1 MIRVLSFLLVVLV
14 LGFGFAWLADRPGD
28 LVITFAGMQH
38 KVSLMVAASAIVALV
53 AGVMLIWWIIKSVI
67 TSPYALRRHFR
78 ARKRDRG
85 YQSLST
91 GLIAAGAGDGQTA
104 RRMIKQAEK
113 LLNVDQEPLIKLLD
127 AQAAMLEGRTD
138 DARAK
143 FQAMLD
149 DPETKL
155 LGLRGLYLEA
165 QRLGARE
172 ASKQYA
178 EEAALLAPNVEWAAT
193 AALGQKTAHGDW
205 DGALELLEKQKSSKQ
220 IDKDTAKRERAVL
233 LTAKAIDTFESD
245 PVTSKPIAIEANKL
259 APDLVPAAIV
269 AAKVLFQ
276 QGDLRKGSKI
286 LEHVWK
292 KEPQPEVAETYV
304 HARLGDSVFDRLK
317 RARHLATLY
326 PHHPE
331 SSLAIA
337 HAALA
342 AGELKEAREAAEA
355 VLRTAPRESAY
366 LLLADIEEAQ
376 TGDQGRVRQWLSRA
390 VKAPRDPAWTADG
403 YVSERWA
410 PASPVTGKLNAFEW
424 KVPVEQLGTVIDAR
438 EDFDSALAARPVRT
452 APKQEAT
459 EPLIPTKSVIVP
471 EKPVSRVIE
480 PDADIADAEIVS
492 AEPILKPEPVKTVE
506 ASPVTKPEEPQAHER
521 IASVLPPLPEKAAV
535 AMERDEEKLVIP
547 VPDDPGVQPD
557 DEDERPNKKFRLF

>member
-1 MIRVLSFLLVVLV
+1 MMRILFFFIVVLL
-14 LGFGFAWLADRPGD
+14 LGVGFAWLADRPGD
-28 LVITFAGMQH
+28 LVLTFAGMQY
-38 KVSLMVAASAIVALV
+38 KVSLMVAATSIVAIV
-53 AGVMLIWWIIKSVI
+53 AGVMLSWWLVKSIV

-104 RRMIKQAEK
+104 RLMIKQAEK

-143 FQAMLD
+143 FEAMLD

-165 QRLGARE
+165 QRLGARD
-172 ASKQYA
+172 ASRHYA

-193 AALGQKTAHGDW
+193 AALGQKTTHGDW
-205 DGALELLEKQKSSKQ
+205 DGALLLLDKQKATKQ
-220 IDKDTAKRERAVL
+220 IDKEKAKRERAVIL
-233 LTAKAIDTFESD
+233 AAKAIETYESD
-245 PVTSKPIAIEANKL
+245 PANAKPLAIEANKL

-269 AAKVLFQ
+269 AAKALFA

-286 LEHVWK
+286 LEYTWK
-292 KEPQPEVAETYV
+292 REPHPGVADTYV
-304 HARLGDSVFDRLK
+304 HARVGDSPIDRLK
-317 RARHLATLY
+317 RARHLAGLY
-326 PHHPE
+326 PHHAE
-331 SSLAIA
+331 SNLAIA
-337 HAALA
+337 HAALG

-355 VLRTAPRESAY
+355 VLRSTPRESAY

-410 PASPVTGKLNAFEW
+410 PASPVTGKLDAFVW
-424 KVPVEQLGTVIDAR
+424 KVPVEQIGPVIDAGD
-438 EDFDSALAARPVRT
+438 DFDKAL
-452 APKQEAT
+452 AT
-459 EPLIPTKSVIVP
+459 EPSRPEQPTIEAKPILPPRKQDTKSQPVELP
-471 EKPVSRVIE
+471 EDQDVV
-480 PDADIADAEIVS
+480 DAEIVPFEPPTQQTAKASLDKSS
-492 AEPILKPEPVKTVE
+492 ANSD
-506 ASPVTKPEEPQAHER
+506 SPQR
-521 IASVLPPLPEKAAV
+521 IASVLPRLPEKP
-535 AMERDEEKLVIP
+535 EESTSEPFVGP
-547 VPDDPGVQPD
+547 VPDDPGVKPEYKSSQS
-557 DEDERPNKKFRLF
+557 NKKFKLF

>member
-1 MIRVLSFLLVVLV
+1 MMRILFFFIVVLL
-14 LGFGFAWLADRPGD
+14 LGVGFAWLADRPGD
-28 LVITFAGMQH
+28 LVLTFAGMQY
-38 KVSLMVAASAIVALV
+38 KVSLMVAATSIVAIV
-53 AGVMLIWWIIKSVI
+53 AGVMLSWWLVKSIV

-104 RRMIKQAEK
+104 RLMIKQAEK

-143 FQAMLD
+143 FEAMLD

-165 QRLGARE
+165 QRLGARD
-172 ASKQYA
+172 ASRHYA

-193 AALGQKTAHGDW
+193 AALGQKTTHGDW
-205 DGALELLEKQKSSKQ
+205 DGALLLLDKQKATKQ
-220 IDKDTAKRERAVL
+220 IDKEKAKRERAVIL
-233 LTAKAIDTFESD
+233 AAKAIETYESD
-245 PVTSKPIAIEANKL
+245 PTNAKPLAIEANKL

-269 AAKVLFQ
+269 AAKALFA

-286 LEHVWK
+286 LEYTWK
-292 KEPQPEVAETYV
+292 REPHPGVADIYV
-304 HARLGDSVFDRLK
+304 HARVGDSPIDRLK
-317 RARHLATLY
+317 RARHLAGLY
-326 PHHPE
+326 PHHAE
-331 SSLAIA
+331 SNLAIA

-355 VLRTAPRESAY
+355 VLRSTPRESAY

-403 YVSERWA
+403 YVSDRWA
-410 PASPVTGKLNAFEW
+410 PASPVTGKLDAFVW
-424 KVPVEQLGTVIDAR
+424 KVPVEQIGPVIDAGD
-438 EDFDSALAARPVRT
+438 DFDKAL
-452 APKQEAT
+452 AT
-459 EPLIPTKSVIVP
+459 EPSRPEQPTIEAKPILPPRKQDTKSRPVELP
-471 EKPVSRVIE
+471 EDQDVV
-480 PDADIADAEIVS
+480 DAEIVPFEPPTQQTAKASLDKSS
-492 AEPILKPEPVKTVE
+492 ANSD
-506 ASPVTKPEEPQAHER
+506 SPQR
-521 IASVLPPLPEKAAV
+521 IASVLPRLPEKP
-535 AMERDEEKLVIP
+535 EESTSEPFVGP
-547 VPDDPGVQPD
+547 VPDDPGVKPEYKSSQS
-557 DEDERPNKKFRLF
+557 NKKFKLF

>member
-1 MIRVLSFLLVVLV
+1 MIRILVFFLVVLL
-14 LGFGFAWLADRPGD
+14 LGVGFAWLADRPGD
-28 LVITFAGMQH
+28 LVVTFAGMQY
-38 KVSLMVAASAIVALV
+38 KVTLMVAASAIVAIV
-53 AGVMLIWWIIKSVI
+53 AAVMLAWWVIKSVI
-67 TSPYALRRHFR
+67 ASPYALRRHFR

-104 RRMIKQAEK
+104 RRMIGQAQK

-143 FQAMLD
+143 FEAMLD

-165 QRLGARE
+165 QRLGARD
-172 ASKQYA
+172 ASRHYA
-178 EEAALLAPNVEWAAT
+178 EEAALLAPTVEWAAS
-193 AALGQKTAHGDW
+193 AALGQKTTHGDW
-205 DGALELLEKQKSSKQ
+205 DGALTLLEKQKATKQ
-220 IDKDTAKRERAVL
+220 IDKEKAKRERAVL
-233 LTAKAIDTFESD
+233 LTAKAIATFDSD
-245 PVTSKPIAIEANKL
+245 PLSAKPIAIEANKL

-269 AAKVLFQ
+269 AARALFQ

-292 KEPQPEVAETYV
+292 KEPHPEVAETYI

-317 RARHLATLY
+317 RARHLAGLY

-355 VLRTAPRESAY
+355 VLRSAPRESAY

-410 PASPVTGKLNAFEW
+410 PASPVTGKLDAFEW
-424 KVPVEQLGTVIDAR
+424 KVPVEQLGQVIDSGD
-438 EDFDSALAARPVRT
+438 DFDSALAAEPVRP
-452 APKQEAT
+452 APPREDLK
-459 EPLIPTKSVIVP
+459 PLIPAKSVVVDAAKPASKASRDDKDIV
-471 EKPVSRVIE
+471 
-480 PDADIADAEIVS
+480 DAEVVYL
-492 AEPILKPEPVKTVE
+492 EPASKQPERPA
-506 ASPVTKPEEPQAHER
+506 ASNER
-521 IASVLPPLPEKAAV
+521 IASVLPDLPEKPAESAKK
-535 AMERDEEKLVIP
+535 DEELVIP
-547 VPDDPGVQPD
+547 VPDDPGVRP
-557 DEDERPNKKFRLF
+557 EYEAERPSKKFRLF

>member
-1 MIRVLSFLLVVLV
+1 MIRILFFFLVVLL
-14 LGFGFAWLADRPGD
+14 LGVGFAWLADRPGD
-28 LVITFAGMQH
+28 LVVTFAGMQY
-38 KVSLMVAASAIVALV
+38 KVTLMVAASAIVAIV
-53 AGVMLIWWIIKSVI
+53 AAVMLTWWIVKSLV

-91 GLIAAGAGDGQTA
+91 GLIAAGAGDGETA

-127 AQAAMLEGRTD
+127 AQAAMLEGRAE
-138 DARAK
+138 DARGK
-143 FQAMLD
+143 FEAMLD

-165 QRLGARE
+165 QRLGARD
-172 ASKQYA
+172 ASRHYA
-178 EEAALLAPNVEWAAT
+178 EEAAVLAPNVEWAAS
-193 AALGQKTAHGDW
+193 AALGQKTSHGNW
-205 DGALELLEKQKSSKQ
+205 DGALLLLEKQKATKQ
-220 IDKDTAKRERAVL
+220 IDKEKAKRERAVL
-233 LTAKAIDTFESD
+233 LTAKAIETFETD
-245 PVTSKPIAIEANKL
+245 PASAKPIAIEANRL
-259 APDLVPAAIV
+259 APDLVPAAII
-269 AAKVLFQ
+269 AAKALFS

-286 LEHVWK
+286 LEHCWK
-292 KEPQPEVAETYV
+292 KEPHPEIAETYV
-304 HARLGDSVFDRLK
+304 HARLGDSVSDRLK
-317 RARHLATLY
+317 RARHLASLY

-342 AGELKEAREAAEA
+342 AGELKEARKAAEA

-410 PASPVTGKLNAFEW
+410 PASPVTGRLNAFEW
-424 KVPVEQLGTVIDAR
+424 KVPVEQLGPVIDAGD
-438 EDFDSALAARPVRT
+438 DFDRAL
-452 APKQEAT
+452 AT
-459 EPLIPTKSVIVP
+459 EPVRPREEVKPPIPAKSVVLEA
-471 EKPVSRVIE
+471 EKPVSMADRN
-480 PDADIADAEIVS
+480 DADVLDAEIVQLES
-492 AEPILKPEPVKTVE
+492 TAKLEERSVLKP
-506 ASPVTKPEEPQAHER
+506 TKKANPER
-521 IASVLPPLPEKAAV
+521 IASVLPAFSEKP
-535 AMERDEEKLVIP
+535 MKSRERDEEVVFP
-547 VPDDPGVQPD
+547 VPDDPGVRP
-557 DEDERPNKKFRLF
+557 EDGAERSNKKFRLF

>member
-1 MIRVLSFLLVVLV
+1 MIRILVFFLIVLLLGV
-14 LGFGFAWLADRPGD
+14 GFAWLADRPGD
-28 LVITFAGMQH
+28 LVVTFAGMQY
-38 KVSLMVAASAIVALV
+38 KVTLMVAASAIVAMI
-53 AGVMLIWWIIKSVI
+53 AAVMLTWWVIKSVVA
-67 TSPYALRRHFR
+67 SPYALRRHFR

-104 RRMIKQAEK
+104 RRMIGQAQK

-127 AQAAMLEGRTD
+127 AQAAMLEGRAD

-143 FQAMLD
+143 FEAMLD

-165 QRLGARE
+165 QRLGARD
-172 ASKQYA
+172 ASRHYA
-178 EEAALLAPNVEWAAT
+178 EEAALLAPNVEWAAS
-193 AALGQKTAHGDW
+193 AALGQKTTHGDW
-205 DGALELLEKQKSSKQ
+205 DGAVALLEKQKATKQ
-220 IDKDTAKRERAVL
+220 IDKERAKRERAAL
-233 LTAKAIDTFESD
+233 LTAKAIETFDSN
-245 PVTSKPIAIEANKL
+245 PASAKPIAIEANKL
-259 APDLVPAAIV
+259 APDLVPAAII

-292 KEPQPEVAETYV
+292 KEPHPEVAETYV

-317 RARHLATLY
+317 RARHLAGLY

-355 VLRTAPRESAY
+355 VLRSAPRESAY

-424 KVPVEQLGTVIDAR
+424 KVPVEQLGPVIDSGD
-438 EDFDSALAARPVRT
+438 DFDSALAAEPVRP
-452 APKQEAT
+452 APPREDLK
-459 EPLIPTKSVIVP
+459 PLIPAKSVVVGA
-471 EKPVSRVIE
+471 EKTVSSASRD
-480 PDADIADAEIVS
+480 DADIVDAEVVLRER
-492 AEPILKPEPVKTVE
+492 A
-506 ASPVTKPEEPQAHER
+506 TKPSEHSTANKQR
-521 IASVLPPLPEKAAV
+521 IASVLPPFPEKPAESAKKD
-535 AMERDEEKLVIP
+535 ERLVIP
-547 VPDDPGVQPD
+547 VPDDPGVRP
-557 DEDERPNKKFRLF
+557 EYEAERPNKKFRLF

>member
-1 MIRVLSFLLVVLV
+1 MIKVLSFLVVVLV

-28 LVITFAGMQH
+28 LVVTFAGMQH

-53 AGVMLIWWIIKSVI
+53 AAVMLVWWIIKSVI
-67 TSPYALRRHFR
+67 GSPYALRRHFR

-127 AQAAMLEGRTD
+127 AQAAMLEGRSD

-165 QRLGARE
+165 QRLGARD
-172 ASKQYA
+172 ASLQYA
-178 EEAALLAPNVEWAAT
+178 EQAALLAPNVEWAAT

-205 DGALELLEKQKSSKQ
+205 DGALELLETQKATKQ

-233 LTAKAIDTFESD
+233 LTAKALDTFESD
-245 PVTSKPIAIEANKL
+245 PVGSKPIAIEANKL
-259 APDLVPAAIV
+259 APDLIPAAII

-276 QGDLRKGSKI
+276 QADLRKGSKI

-292 KEPQPEVAETYV
+292 KQPHPEVAETYV

-317 RARHLATLY
+317 RARHLASLY
-326 PHHPE
+326 PHHAE
-331 SSLAIA
+331 SNLAIA

-342 AGELKEAREAAEA
+342 AGELKEAREAAET

-438 EDFDSALAARPVRT
+438 DDFDSALAAKPVQSAPVR
-452 APKQEAT
+452 EAA
-459 EPLIPTKSVIVP
+459 EPLIPAKSVVVSA
-471 EKPVSRVIE
+471 EKPAARVVE
-480 PDADIADAEIVS
+480 ADADIVDAEIVP
-492 AEPILKPEPVKTVE
+492 AEPAMKPV
-506 ASPVTKPEEPQAHER
+506 AAKPEEPHAHER
-521 IASVLPPLPEKAAV
+521 IASVLPSLAETAPATMQRE
-535 AMERDEEKLVIP
+535 EEKLVIP
-547 VPDDPGVQPD
+547 VPDDPGVLAD
-557 DEDERPNKKFRLF
+557 DEEDRPNKKFRLF

>member
-1 MIRVLSFLLVVLV
+1 MMRILFFFIVVLL
-14 LGFGFAWLADRPGD
+14 LGVGFAWLADRPGD
-28 LVITFAGMQH
+28 LVLTFAGMQY
-38 KVSLMVAASAIVALV
+38 KVSLMVAATSIVAIV
-53 AGVMLIWWIIKSVI
+53 AGVMLSWWLVKSIV

-104 RRMIKQAEK
+104 RLMIKQAEK

-143 FQAMLD
+143 FEAMLD

-165 QRLGARE
+165 QRLGARD
-172 ASKQYA
+172 ASRHYA

-193 AALGQKTAHGDW
+193 AALGQKTTHGDW
-205 DGALELLEKQKSSKQ
+205 DGALLLLDKQKATKQ
-220 IDKDTAKRERAVL
+220 IDKEKAKRERAVIL
-233 LTAKAIDTFESD
+233 AAKAIETYESD
-245 PVTSKPIAIEANKL
+245 PVNAKPLAIEANKL

-269 AAKVLFQ
+269 AAKSLFA

-286 LEHVWK
+286 LEYTWK
-292 KEPQPEVAETYV
+292 REPHPGVADTYV
-304 HARLGDSVFDRLK
+304 HARVGDSPIDRLK
-317 RARHLATLY
+317 RARHLAGLY
-326 PHHPE
+326 PHHAE
-331 SSLAIA
+331 SNLAIA

-355 VLRTAPRESAY
+355 VLRSTPRESAY

-410 PASPVTGKLNAFEW
+410 PASPVTGKLDAFVW
-424 KVPVEQLGTVIDAR
+424 KVPVEQIGPVIDAGD
-438 EDFDSALAARPVRT
+438 DFDKAL
-452 APKQEAT
+452 AT
-459 EPLIPTKSVIVP
+459 EPSRPEQPTIEAKPILPPRKQDTKSQPVELP
-471 EKPVSRVIE
+471 EDQDVV
-480 PDADIADAEIVS
+480 DAEIVPFEPPTQQTAKASLDKSS
-492 AEPILKPEPVKTVE
+492 ANSD
-506 ASPVTKPEEPQAHER
+506 SPQR
-521 IASVLPPLPEKAAV
+521 IASVLPRLPEKPKESTSEPFV
-535 AMERDEEKLVIP
+535 GP
-547 VPDDPGVQPD
+547 VPDDPGVKPEYKSSQS
-557 DEDERPNKKFRLF
+557 NKKFKLF

>member
-1 MIRVLSFLLVVLV
+1 MIRILVFFLIVLLLGV
-14 LGFGFAWLADRPGD
+14 GFAWLADRPGD
-28 LVITFAGMQH
+28 LVVTFAGMQY
-38 KVSLMVAASAIVALV
+38 KVTLMVAASAIVAMI
-53 AGVMLIWWIIKSVI
+53 AAVMLTWWVIKSVVA
-67 TSPYALRRHFR
+67 SPYALRRHFR

-104 RRMIKQAEK
+104 RRMISQAQK

-127 AQAAMLEGRTD
+127 AQAAMLEGRAD

-143 FQAMLD
+143 FEAMLD

-165 QRLGARE
+165 QRLGARD
-172 ASKQYA
+172 ASRHYA
-178 EEAALLAPNVEWAAT
+178 EEAALLAPNVEWAAS
-193 AALGQKTAHGDW
+193 AALGQKTTHGDW
-205 DGALELLEKQKSSKQ
+205 DGAVALLEKQKATKQ
-220 IDKDTAKRERAVL
+220 IDKERAKRERAAL
-233 LTAKAIDTFESD
+233 LTAKAIETFDSN
-245 PVTSKPIAIEANKL
+245 PASAKPIAIEANKL
-259 APDLVPAAIV
+259 APDLVPAAII

-292 KEPQPEVAETYV
+292 KEPHPEVAETYV

-317 RARHLATLY
+317 RARHLAGLY

-355 VLRTAPRESAY
+355 VLRSAPRESAY

-424 KVPVEQLGTVIDAR
+424 KVPVEQLGPVIDSGD
-438 EDFDSALAARPVRT
+438 DFDSALAAEPVRP
-452 APKQEAT
+452 APPREDLK
-459 EPLIPTKSVIVP
+459 PLIPAKSVVVGA
-471 EKPVSRVIE
+471 EKTVSSASRD
-480 PDADIADAEIVS
+480 DADIVDAEVVLRER
-492 AEPILKPEPVKTVE
+492 A
-506 ASPVTKPEEPQAHER
+506 TKPSEHSTANKQR
-521 IASVLPPLPEKAAV
+521 IASVLPPFPEKPAESAKKD
-535 AMERDEEKLVIP
+535 ERLVIP
-547 VPDDPGVQPD
+547 VPDDPGVRP
-557 DEDERPNKKFRLF
+557 EYEAERPNKKFRLF

>member
-1 MIRVLSFLLVVLV
+1 MIRILFFFLVVLL
-14 LGFGFAWLADRPGD
+14 LGVGFAWLADRPGD
-28 LVITFAGMQH
+28 LVVTFAGMQY
-38 KVSLMVAASAIVALV
+38 KVTLMVAASAIVAIV
-53 AGVMLIWWIIKSVI
+53 AAVMLTWWIVKSLV

-91 GLIAAGAGDGQTA
+91 GLIAAGAGDGETA

-127 AQAAMLEGRTD
+127 AQAAMLEGRAE
-138 DARAK
+138 DARGK
-143 FQAMLD
+143 FEAMLD

-165 QRLGARE
+165 QRLGARD
-172 ASKQYA
+172 ASRHYA
-178 EEAALLAPNVEWAAT
+178 EEAAVLAPNVEWAAS
-193 AALGQKTAHGDW
+193 AALGQKTSHGNW
-205 DGALELLEKQKSSKQ
+205 DGALLLLEKQKATKQ
-220 IDKDTAKRERAVL
+220 IDKEKAKRERAVL
-233 LTAKAIDTFESD
+233 LTAKAIETFETD
-245 PVTSKPIAIEANKL
+245 PASAKPIAIEANRL
-259 APDLVPAAIV
+259 APDLVPAAII
-269 AAKVLFQ
+269 AAKALFS

-286 LEHVWK
+286 LEHCWK
-292 KEPQPEVAETYV
+292 KEPHPEIAETYV
-304 HARLGDSVFDRLK
+304 HARLGDSVSDRLK
-317 RARHLATLY
+317 RARHLASLY

-410 PASPVTGKLNAFEW
+410 PASPVTGRLNAFEW
-424 KVPVEQLGTVIDAR
+424 KVPVEQLGPVIDAGD
-438 EDFDSALAARPVRT
+438 DFDRAL
-452 APKQEAT
+452 AT
-459 EPLIPTKSVIVP
+459 EPVRPREEVKPPIPAKSVVLEA
-471 EKPVSRVIE
+471 EKPVSMADRN
-480 PDADIADAEIVS
+480 DADVLDAEIVQLES
-492 AEPILKPEPVKTVE
+492 TAKLEERSVLKP
-506 ASPVTKPEEPQAHER
+506 TKKANPER
-521 IASVLPPLPEKAAV
+521 IASVLPAFSEKP
-535 AMERDEEKLVIP
+535 MKSRERDEEVVFP
-547 VPDDPGVQPD
+547 VPDDPGVRP
-557 DEDERPNKKFRLF
+557 EDGAERSNKKFRLF

>member
-1 MIRVLSFLLVVLV
+1 MMRILFFFIVVLL
-14 LGFGFAWLADRPGD
+14 LGVGFAWLADRPGD
-28 LVITFAGMQH
+28 LVLTFAGMEY
-38 KVSLMVAASAIVALV
+38 KVSLMVAASSIVAIVAS
-53 AGVMLIWWIIKSVI
+53 VMLTWWLIKSIV

-104 RRMIKQAEK
+104 RLMIKQAEK

-143 FQAMLD
+143 FEAMLD

-165 QRLGARE
+165 QRLGARD
-172 ASKQYA
+172 ASRHYA

-193 AALGQKTAHGDW
+193 AALGQKTTHGDW
-205 DGALELLEKQKSSKQ
+205 DGALLLLDKQKATKQ
-220 IDKDTAKRERAVL
+220 IDKEKAKRERAVIL
-233 LTAKAIDTFESD
+233 AAKAIETYESD
-245 PVTSKPIAIEANKL
+245 PVNAKPLAIEANKL

-269 AAKVLFQ
+269 AAKALFA

-286 LEHVWK
+286 LEYIWK
-292 KEPQPEVAETYV
+292 REPHPDVADTYV
-304 HARLGDSVFDRLK
+304 HARVGDSPIDRLK
-317 RARHLATLY
+317 RARHLAGLY
-326 PHHPE
+326 PHQAE
-331 SSLAIA
+331 SNLAIA
-337 HAALA
+337 HAALD

-355 VLRTAPRESAY
+355 VLRSTPRESAY

-403 YVSERWA
+403 YVSDRWA
-410 PASPVTGKLNAFEW
+410 PASPVTGKLDAFVW
-424 KVPVEQLGTVIDAR
+424 KVPVEQIGPVIDAGD
-438 EDFDSALAARPVRT
+438 DFDRALAMEPSKPEQPT
-452 APKQEAT
+452 IEANPIL
-459 EPLIPTKSVIVP
+459 PLRKETKSQ
-471 EKPVSRVIE
+471 PVGIPE
-480 PDADIADAEIVS
+480 PDVVDAEVVPFEPAQKPARAS
-492 AEPILKPEPVKTVE
+492 ADGPLSDSDSSQRV
-506 ASPVTKPEEPQAHER
+506 
-521 IASVLPPLPEKAAV
+521 ASVLPRLPEKSKESV
-535 AMERDEEKLVIP
+535 SEPFVGP
-547 VPDDPGVQPD
+547 VPDDPGVKPEYKSSQ
-557 DEDERPNKKFRLF
+557 PNKKFKLF

>member
-1 MIRVLSFLLVVLV
+1 MIRILCFFFVVLL
-14 LGFGFAWLADRPGD
+14 LGAGFAWLADRPGD
-28 LVITFAGMQH
+28 LVITFAGMQY
-38 KVSLMVAASAIVALV
+38 KVTLMVAASAVVAIVA
-53 AGVMLIWWIIKSVI
+53 AVMLTWWIIKSLVA
-67 TSPYALRRHFR
+67 SPYALRRHFR

-104 RRMIKQAEK
+104 RRMIGQAQK

-127 AQAAMLEGRTD
+127 AQAAMLEGRAE

-143 FQAMLD
+143 FEAMLD

-165 QRLGARE
+165 QRLGARD
-172 ASKQYA
+172 ASRHYA
-178 EEAALLAPNVEWAAT
+178 EEAALLAPNVEWASS
-193 AALGQKTAHGDW
+193 AALGQKTTHGDW
-205 DGALELLEKQKSSKQ
+205 DGALLLLEKQKATKQ
-220 IDKDTAKRERAVL
+220 IDKEKAKRERAAL
-233 LTAKAIDTFESD
+233 LTAKAMETFDAD
-245 PVTSKPIAIEANKL
+245 PMSAKTIAVEANKL
-259 APDLVPAAIV
+259 APDLVPAAII
-269 AAKVLFQ
+269 AAKALFQ

-286 LEHVWK
+286 LEYTWK
-292 KEPQPEVAETYV
+292 KQPHPEVAETYV
-304 HARLGDSVFDRLK
+304 HARIGDSAIDRLK
-317 RARHLATLY
+317 RARHLAAMY

-403 YVSERWA
+403 YVSDRWA
-410 PASPVTGKLNAFEW
+410 PASPVTGRLNAFEW
-424 KVPVEQLGTVIDAR
+424 KVPVEQLGPVIDYR
-438 EDFDSALAARPVRT
+438 GDFDEAL
-452 APKQEAT
+452 AT
-459 EPLIPTKSVIVP
+459 EPVRSAPPREDLKPLIPAKSVTAETLSKVRLDK
-471 EKPVSRVIE
+471 E
-480 PDADIADAEIVS
+480 DILDAEVLQLEPRAKASNQAGPKS
-492 AEPILKPEPVKTVE
+492 AQ
-506 ASPVTKPEEPQAHER
+506 SDGNER
-521 IASVLPPLPEKAAV
+521 IASVLPPFQEQKV
-535 AMERDEEKLVIP
+535 DSKQKDEDLAFP
-547 VPDDPGVQPD
+547 VPDDPGVRP
-557 DEDERPNKKFRLF
+557 EDEAERSGKKFRLF